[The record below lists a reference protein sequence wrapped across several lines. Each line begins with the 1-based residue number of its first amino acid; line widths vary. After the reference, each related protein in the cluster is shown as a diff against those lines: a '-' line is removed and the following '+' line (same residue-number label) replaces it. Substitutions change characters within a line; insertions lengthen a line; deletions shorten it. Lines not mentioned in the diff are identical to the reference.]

1 MSGLPWV
8 RNHGKGNPVFG
19 RVKSANGLGFSL
31 LLERVDPAA
40 RSASSNLNDCGPMA
54 AGRQCGR
61 MTRRF
66 RNYLTVLAISLLMW
80 TVILGVV
87 YWLFR

>member
-1 MSGLPWV
+1 LI
-8 RNHGKGNPVFG
+8 RIQQF
-19 RVKSANGLGFSL
+19 NGYGCLMT
-31 LLERVDPAA
+31 A
-40 RSASSNLNDCGPMA
+40 R
-54 AGRQCGR
+54 RQCGR